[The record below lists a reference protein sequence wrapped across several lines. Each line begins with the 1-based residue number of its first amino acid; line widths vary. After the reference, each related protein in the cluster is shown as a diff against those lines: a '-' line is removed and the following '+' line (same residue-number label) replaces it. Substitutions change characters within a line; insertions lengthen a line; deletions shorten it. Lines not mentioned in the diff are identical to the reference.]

1 MNTLYNYLIHYTNLV
16 KHLRTI
22 TKILLFI
29 LMIIIGIILYMYNK
43 YYFDFNGVYEEDV
56 YPSKEFNEIKRMCEQ
71 IIDKKLYLD
80 PKASG
85 RLMYTFSKK
94 DPIISKINSCLF
106 TEKVRTLT
114 GNYKLVFC
122 PDIPVEYR
130 KYVVGSYMDWHTDTI
145 MLNNQ
150 LQYECVITISNTSDS
165 ETLLDK
171 KIYTSHIE
179 TEPNS
184 LLIVRANGVRHKV
197 TELTKGE
204 RTIIKL
210 VFYDPNI
217 SIDKV

>member
-1 MNTLYNYLIHYTNLV
+1 
-16 KHLRTI
+16 
-22 TKILLFI
+22 
-29 LMIIIGIILYMYNK
+29 
-43 YYFDFNGVYEEDV
+43 
-56 YPSKEFNEIKRMCEQ
+56 
-71 IIDKKLYLD
+71 
-80 PKASG
+80 
-85 RLMYTFSKK
+85 
-94 DPIISKINSCLF
+94 
-106 TEKVRTLT
+106 
-114 GNYKLVFC
+114 
-122 PDIPVEYR
+122 
-130 KYVVGSYMDWHTDTI
+130 MDWHTDTI